1 MWESGLP
8 DFRVGGP
15 AGSRWNPGV
24 QKGSHEQDLALGK
37 SRVQA
42 CEGGDF
48 LHPLPSALPSFPM
61 VGTRGCV
68 SVRQHSAAELRHCV
82 PSAELRLALN
92 SWFFCFLLF
101 STGLPDC
108 HPSHH
113 DQSHCAYRAVPPP
126 PEGDTHLPGDEDTE
140 TVPWHWIPNPDRP
153 HLLQPEPPDP
163 NRPSP
168 HNPRCRAFFLSA
180 EEPSGLTGLHSKA
193 REKMLTGRDSGSEER
208 QSRSP
213 SCGLQ
218 RTSPVSGGCLVR
230 ETLLLLQTL
239 P

>member
-126 PEGDTHLPGDEDTE
+126 P
-140 TVPWHWIPNPDRP
+140 
-153 HLLQPEPPDP
+153 Q
-163 NRPSP
+163 
-168 HNPRCRAFFLSA
+168 
-180 EEPSGLTGLHSKA
+180 
-193 REKMLTGRDSGSEER
+193 
-208 QSRSP
+208 
-213 SCGLQ
+213 
-218 RTSPVSGGCLVR
+218 R
-230 ETLLLLQTL
+230 ETHTYLAMRTRKLFLGTGSLIQTDPTCFSLNLQTQTDPHPITQDAVL
-239 P
+239 FS